1 MAGHKPNILGINV
14 DAVSLDDAAA
24 ILSNLVTRGRREGR
38 EGRQRGKGYHV
49 VTLNPEMIYASQRDS
64 QLREAINDADLV
76 VADGI
81 GVVWAAGTLGE
92 TLKGRVPGIDLVERL
107 FEGGDAADLE
117 NGLRVFLLGARPP
130 SVAGA
135 AHRIGQVYPE
145 VRVVGH
151 HHGYFNPEDDE
162 AIVAAIN
169 EAEPDLLLV
178 GLGAPKQEF
187 WIRAHIEQLRV
198 PVSVG
203 IGGAFDIWSGI
214 ARRAPR
220 WAQALHLEWLYRLV
234 SEPRRFRRQMVLPK
248 FILLVL
254 RSRLWR
260 R

>member
-1 MAGHKPNILGINV
+1 MAGRKSNILGIKV
-14 DAVSLDDAAA
+14 DAVSLDDAVAV
-24 ILSNLVTRGRREGR
+24 LSDLITGGRREGR
-38 EGRQRGKGYHV
+38 VGRQQGKGYHV

-64 QLREAINDADLV
+64 RLREAINDADLV

-92 TLKGRVPGIDLVERL
+92 PVKGRVPGIDLVERL
-107 FEGGDAADLE
+107 FEGGDAANLE